1 MNAINPV
8 KIMQIY
14 SKYAHDNRGQG
25 RGNMHADKTNKML
38 CVWFLNFSFKQAV
51 SKNCCSLSHFWHVLI
66 YNYTKILFA
75 SSTKLD
81 CFTAIG

>member
-66 YNYTKILFA
+66 YNYTKNLVCQFNQ
-75 SSTKLD
+75 T
-81 CFTAIG
+81 

>member
-38 CVWFLNFSFKQAV
+38 CVWFLSFSFKQAV
-51 SKNCCSLSHFWHVLI
+51 SKNHCSLSHFWHVLI
-66 YNYTKILFA
+66 YNYTKNLVCQFNQ
-75 SSTKLD
+75 T
-81 CFTAIG
+81 

>member
-38 CVWFLNFSFKQAV
+38 CVWFLNF
-51 SKNCCSLSHFWHVLI
+51 
-66 YNYTKILFA
+66 
-75 SSTKLD
+75 
-81 CFTAIG
+81 